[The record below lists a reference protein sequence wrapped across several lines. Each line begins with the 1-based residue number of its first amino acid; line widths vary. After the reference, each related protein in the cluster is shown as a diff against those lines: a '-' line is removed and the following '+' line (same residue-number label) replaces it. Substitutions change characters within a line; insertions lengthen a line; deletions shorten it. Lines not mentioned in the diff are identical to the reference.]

1 MALAIQPLFF
11 HFLFPLRKSA
21 SQFFLKGIIL
31 KIILREKVD
40 NIGKKGEIVEVASG
54 YARNFLLP
62 KNLALKATSSNVKQW
77 EERKRVAQQKKERG
91 KLKALKVAEKLKKVR
106 LILQRDMGEEGKLFG
121 VVTSQD
127 IVQEIK
133 KKLNL
138 EIDHR
143 KVNLTEPIRVI
154 GIKKV
159 PLKLHPEVEISL
171 EVEVKKKE

>member
-1 MALAIQPLFF
+1 M
-11 HFLFPLRKSA
+11 
-21 SQFFLKGIIL
+21 

-62 KNLALKATSSNVKQW
+62 KNLALRATSSNVKQW
-77 EERKRVAQQKKERG
+77 EERKRIVQQRKEKG
-91 KLKALKVAEKLKKVR
+91 KLKALRIAEKFKKVR
-106 LILQRDMGEEGKLFG
+106 LILQRDMGEGGKLFG

-154 GIKKV
+154 GIKEV
-159 PLKLHPEVEISL
+159 SLKLHPEVEIPL
-171 EVEVKKKE
+171 EVEVRKLDADKPRL

>member
-1 MALAIQPLFF
+1 M
-11 HFLFPLRKSA
+11 
-21 SQFFLKGIIL
+21 

-62 KNLALKATSSNVKQW
+62 KNLALRATSSNVKQW
-77 EERKRVAQQKKERG
+77 EERKRIVQQRKEKG
-91 KLKALKVAEKLKKVR
+91 KLKALIIAKKFKKVR

-127 IVQEIK
+127 IVEEIK

-138 EIDHR
+138 KIDHR
-143 KVNLTEPIRVI
+143 KINLTEPIRVI

-171 EVEVKKKE
+171 EVEVKKKAGRIERRSTQTKKDSKKA

>member
-1 MALAIQPLFF
+1 M
-11 HFLFPLRKSA
+11 
-21 SQFFLKGIIL
+21 

-62 KNLALKATSSNVKQW
+62 KNLALRATSSNVKQW

-127 IVQEIK
+127 IVEEIK

-154 GIKKV
+154 GIKEV
-159 PLKLHPEVEISL
+159 LLKLHPEVEIPL
-171 EVEVKKKE
+171 EVEVKKKG

>member
-1 MALAIQPLFF
+1 M
-11 HFLFPLRKSA
+11 
-21 SQFFLKGIIL
+21 

-62 KNLALKATSSNVKQW
+62 KNLALRATSSNVKQW

-106 LILQRDMGEEGKLFG
+106 LILQRDMGEDGKLFG

-127 IVQEIK
+127 IVREIK

-171 EVEVKKKE
+171 EVEVKKKG

>member
-1 MALAIQPLFF
+1 
-11 HFLFPLRKSA
+11 
-21 SQFFLKGIIL
+21 LKGIIL

-62 KNLALKATSSNVKQW
+62 KNLALRATSSNVKQW
-77 EERKRVAQQKKERG
+77 EERKRIAQQKKERG

-106 LILQRDMGEEGKLFG
+106 LILQRDMGEGGKLFG

-154 GIKKV
+154 GIKEV
-159 PLKLHPEVEISL
+159 SLKLHPEVEISL
-171 EVEVKKKE
+171 EVEVKKKG

>member
-1 MALAIQPLFF
+1 M
-11 HFLFPLRKSA
+11 
-21 SQFFLKGIIL
+21 

-62 KNLALKATSSNVKQW
+62 KNLALRATSSNVKQW
-77 EERKRVAQQKKERG
+77 EERKRIVQQRKEKG
-91 KLKALKVAEKLKKVR
+91 KLKALRIAEKFKKVR

-127 IVQEIK
+127 IVEEIK

-159 PLKLHPEVEISL
+159 SLKLHPEVEIPL
-171 EVEVKKKE
+171 EVEVKKKG

>member
-1 MALAIQPLFF
+1 M
-11 HFLFPLRKSA
+11 
-21 SQFFLKGIIL
+21 

-62 KNLALKATSSNVKQW
+62 KNLALRATSSNVKQW
-77 EERKRVAQQKKERG
+77 EERKRVAQQKKEKG

-154 GIKKV
+154 GIKEV
-159 PLKLHPEVEISL
+159 LLKLHPEVEIPL
-171 EVEVKKKE
+171 EVEVKKKG

>member
-1 MALAIQPLFF
+1 
-11 HFLFPLRKSA
+11 
-21 SQFFLKGIIL
+21 L

-62 KNLALKATSSNVKQW
+62 KNLALRATSSNVKQW
-77 EERKRVAQQKKERG
+77 EERKRIVQQRKEKG
-91 KLKALKVAEKLKKVR
+91 KLKALIIAKKFKKVR

-127 IVQEIK
+127 IVEEIK

-138 EIDHR
+138 KIDHR
-143 KVNLTEPIRVI
+143 KINLTEPIRVI

-171 EVEVKKKE
+171 EVEVKKKAGRIERRSTQTKKDSKKA

>member
-1 MALAIQPLFF
+1 
-11 HFLFPLRKSA
+11 
-21 SQFFLKGIIL
+21 L

>member
-1 MALAIQPLFF
+1 M
-11 HFLFPLRKSA
+11 
-21 SQFFLKGIIL
+21 

-62 KNLALKATSSNVKQW
+62 KNLALRATSSNVKQW
-77 EERKRVAQQKKERG
+77 EERKRIVQQRKEKG
-91 KLKALKVAEKLKKVR
+91 KLKALRIAEKFKKVR

-127 IVQEIK
+127 IVEEIK

-138 EIDHR
+138 KIDHR
-143 KVNLTEPIRVI
+143 KINLTEPIRVI
-154 GIKKV
+154 GIKEV
-159 PLKLHPEVEISL
+159 SLKLHPEVEIPL

>member
-1 MALAIQPLFF
+1 
-11 HFLFPLRKSA
+11 
-21 SQFFLKGIIL
+21 LKGIIL

-62 KNLALKATSSNVKQW
+62 KNLALRATSSNVKQW
-77 EERKRVAQQKKERG
+77 EERKRIAQQKKERG

-106 LILQRDMGEEGKLFG
+106 LILQRDMGEGGKLFG

-154 GIKKV
+154 GIKEV
-159 PLKLHPEVEISL
+159 SLKLHPEVEIPL
-171 EVEVKKKE
+171 EVEVRKLDADKPRL

>member
-1 MALAIQPLFF
+1 
-11 HFLFPLRKSA
+11 
-21 SQFFLKGIIL
+21 LKGIIL

-62 KNLALKATSSNVKQW
+62 KNLALRATSSNVKQW
-77 EERKRVAQQKKERG
+77 EERKRIVQQRKEKG
-91 KLKALKVAEKLKKVR
+91 KLKALRIAEKFKKVR

-127 IVQEIK
+127 IVEEIK

-138 EIDHR
+138 KIDHR
-143 KVNLTEPIRVI
+143 KINLTEPIRVI
-154 GIKKV
+154 GIKEV
-159 PLKLHPEVEISL
+159 SLKLHPEVEIPL

>member
-1 MALAIQPLFF
+1 M
-11 HFLFPLRKSA
+11 
-21 SQFFLKGIIL
+21 

-62 KNLALKATSSNVKQW
+62 KNLALRATSSNVKQW

-127 IVQEIK
+127 IVREIK

-171 EVEVKKKE
+171 EVEVKKKG

>member
-1 MALAIQPLFF
+1 
-11 HFLFPLRKSA
+11 
-21 SQFFLKGIIL
+21 L

-62 KNLALKATSSNVKQW
+62 KNLALRATSSNVKQW
-77 EERKRVAQQKKERG
+77 EERKRIAQQKKERG

-106 LILQRDMGEEGKLFG
+106 LILQRDMGEGGKLFG

-154 GIKKV
+154 GIKEV
-159 PLKLHPEVEISL
+159 SLKLHPEVEIPL
-171 EVEVKKKE
+171 EVEVRKLDADKPRL

>member
-1 MALAIQPLFF
+1 M
-11 HFLFPLRKSA
+11 
-21 SQFFLKGIIL
+21 

-62 KNLALKATSSNVKQW
+62 KNLALRATSSNVKQW

-154 GIKKV
+154 GIKEV
-159 PLKLHPEVEISL
+159 LLKLHPEVEIPL
-171 EVEVKKKE
+171 EVEVKKKG

>member
-1 MALAIQPLFF
+1 
-11 HFLFPLRKSA
+11 
-21 SQFFLKGIIL
+21 L

-62 KNLALKATSSNVKQW
+62 KNLALRATSSNVKQW
-77 EERKRVAQQKKERG
+77 EERKRIVQQRKEKG
-91 KLKALKVAEKLKKVR
+91 KLKALRIAEKFKKVR

-127 IVQEIK
+127 IVEEIK

-138 EIDHR
+138 KIDHR
-143 KVNLTEPIRVI
+143 KINLTEPIRVI
-154 GIKKV
+154 GIKEV
-159 PLKLHPEVEISL
+159 SLKLHPEVEIPL